1 MGGLDSVPGA
11 GEEFSVWS
19 SEQDAREAA
28 ETFQFQQRSQVS
40 VCVCVYGQPCDVQ
53 WPCDVLYIQHVRVM

>member
-28 ETFQFQQRSQVS
+28 ETFQFQQRSQVI
-40 VCVCVYGQPCDVQ
+40 VCVYGTMWRTACTCVCV
-53 WPCDVLYIQHVRVM
+53 WGGALV